1 MKNEYLCRTATFTA
15 KNLDKLF
22 EEIGEEL
29 VGRPDCDLRDV
40 LTIATASRL
49 MVEGLTIE
57 LSAGSK
63 DTPVTLR
70 GEDFA
75 VKAIAAVS
83 RVGRVSMLAHTDRE
97 DEDASVSRVFE
108 IVGACAYLTSL
119 AADKLYDSD
128 HIEEHKAVKNE
139 KEETDE

>member
-22 EEIGEEL
+22 EEMGEEL
-29 VGRPDCDLRDV
+29 VGRPDCDLMDV

-49 MVEGLTIE
+49 MVEALTNE

-63 DTPVTLR
+63 DAPVTLR

-83 RVGRVSMLAHTDRE
+83 RIGRVSMLAHTARE
-97 DEDASVSRVFE
+97 GEDASVSRVFE
-108 IVGACAYLTSL
+108 VIGACAYLTSMVT
-119 AADKLYDSD
+119 DKLYDSD
-128 HIEEHKAVKNE
+128 HVEEHEATK
-139 KEETDE
+139 KEEPNE